1 MEQPLKF
8 NNVELPEFIR
18 VVGRTISVLP
28 PVSVV
33 STKLPNAVGQR
44 FNRVELEPREYNFE
58 IKVVPV
64 EGCNLDEQ
72 MDQFQKWLIGNDF
85 QPSPLVF
92 KEQPNRYMNAVVTG
106 NTDIT
111 DLFVAGEGAFTL
123 RADNPL
129 KYLEKSQSTNG
140 KGSCTVNYSGTRKEQ
155 AVIEIALDKACKKV
169 EIVNSADSKK
179 VVSLSADFK
188 AGQKITVDCKKKL
201 VKLNGKVDMNLLNL
215 SSDWFFIMPKSN
227 KISFKQDGQTATAGD
242 ITVTNEVAFY

>member
-28 PVSVV
+28 PVSVI
-33 STKLPNAVGQR
+33 STNLPNAVGQR
-44 FNRVELEPREYNFE
+44 FNRVELEPREYSFE

-64 EGCNLDEQ
+64 EGFNLDEQ

-92 KEQPNRYMNAVVTG
+92 KEQQDRYMNAVVTG

-111 DLFVAGEGAFTL
+111 DLFIAGEGTFTL

-129 KYLEKSQSTNG
+129 KYLKKNQSTTG
-140 KGSCTVNYSGTRKEQ
+140 KGNCTVNYIGTRKEQ
-155 AVIEIALDKACKKV
+155 AVIEITLDKDCKKV
-169 EIVNSADSKK
+169 EVVNDSDSKR

-188 AGQKITVDCKKKL
+188 AGQKLTIDCIRKL
-201 VKLNGKVDMNLLNL
+201 VKLNSKVDMNLLNL
-215 SSDWFFIMPKSN
+215 SSDWFFIMPKN
-227 KISFKQDGQTATAGD
+227 NRISFKQDGQVATAGI